1 MMNIVVPK
9 LVYERDRQATRAPF
23 VVIEGRVQK
32 ADGVVN
38 VVAESVRSVG

>member
-1 MMNIVVPK
+1 MINIVVPK

-23 VVIEGRVQK
+23 VVVEGRMQK

-38 VVAESVRSVG
+38 VVAEAVKSVE